1 MKSAMMCIALTKEP
15 VIGIG
20 NTWNYAP
27 IGAID
32 LTGNI
37 PIRDRA
43 AVISGADMF
52 IGMASGLSWVAW
64 ACNVP
69 VIMISGFSLPFA
81 EFPCFRVINPYC
93 ECIRLL
99 E

>member
-1 MKSAMMCIALTKEP
+1 MWNNPAGWISVVRHLREIGYDVYCIDKEP

-43 AVISGADMF
+43 QSYPALICLLAWLL
-52 IGMASGLSWVAW
+52 ICRWRGLAMY
-64 ACNVP
+64 P
-69 VIMISGFSLPFA
+69 
-81 EFPCFRVINPYC
+81 
-93 ECIRLL
+93 LL
-99 E
+99 